1 MSYSRSDWGTGKG
14 ALFKKKSTE
23 NNIKSQAGTMRTG
36 IRREEKESC
45 CTWPRILLLV
55 ILLIVAGLLV
65 WKLVPWDDTI
75 NDALNKVP
83 IPGDNSGNY
92 GTDEDS
98 GIPNKLTTL
107 YPTVSP
113 TPASTQYQFMQ
124 CDPENTGQTD
134 CCNGLEG
141 ICDLRVDEV
150 MYATLHNGMATYEDG
165 FVFGPNHKFK
175 LEGALEAGYR
185 GINLDICNCGGE
197 LIFCHGECLKSL
209 FLLCMKFGILYKS
222 VLYNGGG

>member
-1 MSYSRSDWGTGKG
+1 MRS
-14 ALFKKKSTE
+14 
-23 NNIKSQAGTMRTG
+23 G
-36 IRREEKESC
+36 IRREEKRSC

-55 ILLIVAGLLV
+55 ILLIVAGVLV
-65 WKLVPWDDTI
+65 WK
-75 NDALNKVP
+75 NANNKVP
-83 IPGDNSGNY
+83 IPDDNSGNY
-92 GTDEDS
+92 GTGEDS
-98 GIPNKLTTL
+98 GRPNTLTPIKYRTS
-107 YPTVSP
+107 SP

-124 CDPENTGQTD
+124 CDPDNTGQTD

-150 MYATLHNGMATYEDG
+150 MYATLHNGMATFEDG
-165 FVFGPNHKFK
+165 FMFGPNHKFK

-222 VLYNGGG
+222 VLYFVLWWRITDNSLYLICFFFYTRNLCPWTEGYC